1 MNIDE
6 QVNLIMQGSEFND
19 TILADNMRIELK
31 GRLIESCKTKIPL
44 RVYAGY
50 DATAPDIHLG
60 HTITLRKLRIFQ
72 DMGHHVIFLIGNF
85 TSLVGD
91 TSDKKTGRPRKTKE
105 EVEAASKTYAQQALK
120 ILDPGKTEVVYNANW
135 LSKLNMQD
143 VIDLSSNFTV
153 QQFLARD
160 NYKIRIENNNPVG
173 LHEFLYA
180 LLQGYDAVYLKADI
194 QIGATE
200 QLFNIMAGR
209 KLQAAYGQRGCTCIT
224 YPILIGTDGVER
236 MSKSKGN
243 YIGISENPDSQYIK
257 VMRLSDDTMIHFVKL
272 VTRWSPKKINEIITG
287 LKKGNLHPM
296 DVKKQLAFEIVS
308 SFHGDEKASLSEKI
322 FETHSQQRKIPDE
335 INNYA
340 ISGKINVI
348 DLLVNC
354 GFAASKSEGR
364 RLVTGKGVKIDG
376 RLVESIDT
384 MIEGNGGLLQAGK
397 HKFLRMVRKNVSN

>member
-1 MNIDE
+1 MSIDE

-19 TILADNMRIELK
+19 AILADNMRIELK
-31 GRLIESCKTKIPL
+31 ERLVESRKTKVPL
-44 RVYAGY
+44 RIYAGY

-72 DMGHHVIFLIGNF
+72 DIGHHVIFLIGNF

-105 EVEAASKTYAQQALK
+105 EVEAASKTYVEQAFK
-120 ILDPGKTEVVYNANW
+120 ILDPGKTEVVYNADW
-135 LSKLNMQD
+135 LSKLTMQD

-153 QQFLARD
+153 QQFLVRD
-160 NYKIRIENNNPVG
+160 NYKIRIENSNPVG

-243 YIGISENPDSQYIK
+243 YIGISEDPDTQYIK
-257 VMRLSDDTMIHFVKL
+257 AMRLSDDTMMHFIKL
-272 VTRWSPKKINEIITG
+272 VTRWSPEKIDEIITE
-287 LKKGNLHPM
+287 LKKGKSHPM
-296 DVKKQLAFEIVS
+296 DIKKQLAFEVVS
-308 SFHGDEKASLSEKI
+308 SFHGDEKASLAEKN

-335 INNYA
+335 INDYA
-340 ISGKINVI
+340 VSEKINVI

-354 GFAASKSEGR
+354 GFAASKGEGR
-364 RLVTGKGVKIDG
+364 RLIAGKGVKIDDTI
-376 RLVESIDT
+376 VESIDT
-384 MIEGNGGLLQAGK
+384 MVEGDNNLLQVGK
-397 HKFLRMVRKNVSN
+397 HKFLRVVKKAPQ